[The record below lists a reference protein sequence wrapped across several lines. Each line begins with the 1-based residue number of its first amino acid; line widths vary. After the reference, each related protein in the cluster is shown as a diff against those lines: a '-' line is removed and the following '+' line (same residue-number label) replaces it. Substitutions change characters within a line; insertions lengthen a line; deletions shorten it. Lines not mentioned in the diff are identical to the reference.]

1 MIMLMIHLNTPKL
14 NIAENAIQREGKT
27 LIIVLYAMCVVSIM
41 TIIVELFRF
50 AFVEK
55 IISIL
60 YFLLLTQD

>member
-60 YFLLLTQD
+60 YFSLLTQD

>member
-27 LIIVLYAMCVVSIM
+27 LIIVLYAMCAVSIM

>member
-27 LIIVLYAMCVVSIM
+27 LIIVLYAMCAVSIM

-60 YFLLLTQD
+60 YFSLLTQD